1 MDAAILPRLTSLS
14 LWFDA
19 RQRASVRD
27 RFQDSRRRCRSQCI
41 GWLRTPSASLK
52 LHWQSRGQPSSATC
66 EGLFCGRCLSGMQR
80 LRSECHYRMCLTGR
94 AETADNWCVLTT
106 PTPIYVLHRT
116 SGCLLSR
123 FCISLALSPLNA
135 LSAWVCVMFLL
146 QLSHVIHKP
155 NNKSVRKT
163 VPSEATFI
171 PLAILYCGASLGK

>member
-41 GWLRTPSASLK
+41 GWLRTPSASFK

-94 AETADNWCVLTT
+94 AETADNSC
-106 PTPIYVLHRT
+106 PH
-116 SGCLLSR
+116 
-123 FCISLALSPLNA
+123 NA
-135 LSAWVCVMFLL
+135 NANLCAPPNKWVFVV
-146 QLSHVIHKP
+146 Q
-155 NNKSVRKT
+155 
-163 VPSEATFI
+163 
-171 PLAILYCGASLGK
+171 ILYFTRAQPTQRFVRLGLRHVSPAVVTRHPQTQQ